1 MTDTR
6 TRAVQTLT
14 ERLGLDLAEAN
25 EIIVCLLAETI
36 TEAETRTRAADVQF
50 LRDHAFRY
58 PPGNVHRDAL
68 LGHAYLLEHQPEQP

>member
-36 TEAETRTRAADVQF
+36 TEAETRTRQGCVAAV
-50 LRDHAFRY
+50 LR
-58 PPGNVHRDAL
+58 HRDQFTA
-68 LGHAYLLEHQPEQP
+68 GPYRDGMSAAVWAIKQGGDRT

>member
-36 TEAETRTRAADVQF
+36 TEAETRTRTTVARGLRTAAADY
-50 LRDHAFRY
+50 LPASPCRA
-58 PPGNVHRDAL
+58 AL
-68 LGHAYLLEHQPEQP
+68 LAAATNLERQQE